1 MENQKKCSNKKHSEI
16 NAVSY
21 CQECNLYLCNKC
33 TNYHLEYLDTH
44 HNYNLDKNN
53 QNIFTGF
60 CQEIN
65 HKNELKYYCK
75 NHNTLCCAACLCKIK
90 DNTNGQH
97 FNCDVCLIEKIKE
110 EKKNKLKENL
120 KYLEESSKNIE
131 ECLIKLK
138 DIYDKINKSKEE
150 LKLKISNTFTKLR
163 NILNEREDKL
173 LLELDEIYNDEY
185 FKEDIIKKGDKL
197 TKQIKINLEKGKIL
211 DKDWDDNNDKLIDRI
226 NDCLNIEN
234 NIQNIIEI
242 NKNIKKCNSKKTNI
256 KFITEDEKNNIL
268 IDKIKNFGE
277 FINEDSNAFNFK
289 FKPGA
294 NYDISNNGYVASKN
308 NGGDGWNCLIVGDKE
323 IPKDK
328 ISKWKIKIKKS
339 LEKTKNYSDFHIGVG
354 EKKMKG
360 ELYND
365 CWSIYQSGEKISFRM
380 KNNIPINQSNIDRGL
395 NEGDVVEITAD
406 RTSGNLSFSVN
417 GISCGFASSALPKNE
432 ELYPI
437 VILYEQGLS
446 VEIV

>member
-33 TNYHLEYLDTH
+33 TNYHLEYWDTH

-131 ECLIKLK
+131 ESLIKLK

-256 KFITEDEKNNIL
+256 KFITEDEKI
-268 IDKIKNFGE
+268 
-277 FINEDSNAFNFK
+277 
-289 FKPGA
+289 
-294 NYDISNNGYVASKN
+294 
-308 NGGDGWNCLIVGDKE
+308 
-323 IPKDK
+323 
-328 ISKWKIKIKKS
+328 
-339 LEKTKNYSDFHIGVG
+339 
-354 EKKMKG
+354 
-360 ELYND
+360 
-365 CWSIYQSGEKISFRM
+365 IY
-380 KNNIPINQSNIDRGL
+380 
-395 NEGDVVEITAD
+395 
-406 RTSGNLSFSVN
+406 
-417 GISCGFASSALPKNE
+417 
-432 ELYPI
+432 
-437 VILYEQGLS
+437 
-446 VEIV
+446 

>member
-1 MENQKKCSNKKHSEI
+1 M
-16 NAVSY
+16 
-21 CQECNLYLCNKC
+21 
-33 TNYHLEYLDTH
+33 
-44 HNYNLDKNN
+44 
-53 QNIFTGF
+53 
-60 CQEIN
+60 
-65 HKNELKYYCK
+65 
-75 NHNTLCCAACLCKIK
+75 
-90 DNTNGQH
+90 
-97 FNCDVCLIEKIKE
+97 
-110 EKKNKLKENL
+110 
-120 KYLEESSKNIE
+120 
-131 ECLIKLK
+131 K

-211 DKDWDDNNDKLIDRI
+211 NKEWDNNNDKLIDRI

-234 NIQNIIEI
+234 NIQNIVEI
-242 NKNIKKCNSKKTNI
+242 NKNIKKCNSKKINI
-256 KFITEDEKNNIL
+256 KFIAEDEKNSIL

-277 FINEDSNAFNFK
+277 FINEDSNAFNFT

-294 NYDISNNGYVASKN
+294 NYDISNNGYVATKN
-308 NGGDGWNCLIVGDKE
+308 KGGDSYNCLIVGDKE

-339 LEKTKNYSDFHIGVG
+339 LEKTKSYTDFYIGVG

-365 CWSIYQSGEKISFRM
+365 CWNICQSGEKISFRM